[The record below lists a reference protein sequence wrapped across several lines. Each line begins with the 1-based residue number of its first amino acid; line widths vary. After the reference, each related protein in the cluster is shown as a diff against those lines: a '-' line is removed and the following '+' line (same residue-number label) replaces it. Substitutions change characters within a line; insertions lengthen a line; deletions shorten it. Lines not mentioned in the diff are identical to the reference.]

1 MAPWAT
7 DLIIWCMGI
16 YAVLVLIYAF
26 IRKTWKAFIINL
38 VLLSLVFLV
47 LTLTRDFPDK
57 STSFYQRENSHDNKD
72 DYDAAIADYTRA
84 IEIDPNFALAYNNRG
99 NAYRRIGNDD
109 AAEADAAMYRKLKAE
124 GH

>member
-72 DYDAAIADYTRA
+72 DYDAEIADYTRV
-84 IEIDPNFALAYNNRG
+84 IELDSNAADAYYNRG
-99 NAYRRIGNDD
+99 FAYLYKGDYDAEIGR
-109 AAEADAAMYRKLKAE
+109 ASCRERV
-124 GH
+124 